1 MVTARIYALL
11 MQRLMPYSGVRHKP
25 VFFSGCYKHPE
36 LKRHEP
42 RVALT
47 AYQTVGAVVNYYGRT
62 NNECSSNCPGTV
74 KENLYEKPKAVFWI
88 INFLMPGF
96 LFGEQAV
103 KNIEPLASEMLS
115 NKR

>member
-11 MQRLMPYSGVRHKP
+11 VQRLMPYSGVRHKP

-62 NNECSSNCPGTV
+62 NNECSSKSPGTV
-74 KENLYEKPKAVFWI
+74 KESRTDIKQNPFAIKGFEVF
-88 INFLMPGF
+88 
-96 LFGEQAV
+96 
-103 KNIEPLASEMLS
+103 
-115 NKR
+115 